1 MCAGNSA
8 YRARRATSAWS
19 IEARKSLDN
28 PFGARVSPMSQVHV
42 LGTWCYLCVRAQI
55 GDLGIAGGPRP
66 TMMSTMSAP
75 YHSAGIAV
83 FVVS

>member
-8 YRARRATSAWS
+8 YRARRATSTWS
-19 IEARKSLDN
+19 SKARKSLDN

-66 TMMSTMSAP
+66 TIMSTMSTL
-75 YHSAGIAV
+75 YHSDGTAGFAV
-83 FVVS
+83 S

>member
-28 PFGARVSPMSQVHV
+28 PFGTGVSPMFQVS
-42 LGTWCYLCVRAQI
+42 GPNRGFGNCWRATPDDDEHYVCAI
-55 GDLGIAGGPRP
+55 PL
-66 TMMSTMSAP
+66 
-75 YHSAGIAV
+75 
-83 FVVS
+83 